1 MEKKQKTSNGGV
13 SNNNNK
19 EGIETS
25 NQNTPVWLLKCPP
38 IVSRSWMSQSTNN
51 TTAIGSD
58 DLNASTPP
66 PNSSRY
72 LAKLT
77 LSIDPLAS
85 DDDPLSRQFTMEMA
99 KNDSENAPKCYS
111 LDMRK
116 DHIPMCV
123 FSQANEGKIAVE
135 GKVLQKFD
143 MKPHSE
149 SIQDYSRLCR
159 ERTNKYM
166 VKTRQVKVIENDR
179 GEHMMPKPAILS
191 SMPSIP
197 KAKINP
203 VPAKSDSR
211 RIRRDRMEMEGI
223 MFKLFEN
230 QPNWTLKQLI
240 QATEQPEQFL
250 KDILKELCVYNNRGT
265 NQGSY
270 ELKPEYRRSIK
281 EEEPNQ

>member
-1 MEKKQKTSNGGV
+1 MERKEKSSNGGG
-13 SNNNNK
+13 SSNK

-38 IVSRSWMSQSTNN
+38 IVSRSWMSQSTTAKYN
-51 TTAIGSD
+51 TIVSN

-66 PNSSRY
+66 PNSAHC

-77 LSIDPLAS
+77 LSIDPLAC

-111 LDMRK
+111 LDMHK
-116 DHIPMCV
+116 ESIPMCV
-123 FSQANEGKIAVE
+123 FSQMKEGKIAVE

-191 SMPSIP
+191 YMSSTS
-197 KAKINP
+197 KNP
-203 VPAKSDSR
+203 NSVPTKVPDAR
-211 RIRRDRMEMEGI
+211 RSRRDRVEMEGI
-223 MFKLFEN
+223 MFQLFER
-230 QPNWTLKQLI
+230 QPNWTLRQLI
-240 QATEQPEQFL
+240 QETDQPEQFL

-270 ELKPEYRRSIK
+270 ELKPEYRRSVK

>member
-1 MEKKQKTSNGGV
+1 MEKKEKISNGG
-13 SNNNNK
+13 SSSNK

-38 IVSRSWMSQSTNN
+38 IVSRSWMSQSNN
-51 TTAIGSD
+51 TIVSD
-58 DLNASTPP
+58 DLTASAPP
-66 PNSSRY
+66 PNSSHY

-111 LDMRK
+111 LDMHK
-116 DHIPMCV
+116 EFIPMCV
-123 FSQANEGKIAVE
+123 FSQMKEGKIAVE

-179 GEHMMPKPAILS
+179 GEHMMPKPAMFS
-191 SMPSIP
+191 HMPSNP
-197 KAKINP
+197 KVKL
-203 VPAKSDSR
+203 VPNKVPDGR
-211 RIRRDRMEMEGI
+211 RSRRDRVEMEGI
-223 MFKLFEN
+223 MFKLFER
-230 QPNWTLKQLI
+230 QPNWTLRQLI
-240 QATEQPEQFL
+240 QETDQPEQFL
-250 KDILKELCVYNNRGT
+250 KDILKELCIYNNRGT

-270 ELKPEYRRSIK
+270 ELKPEYRRSVK